1 VRVQTNSLNDY
12 SMKRMISLFLVSL
25 LTCFSLQSNAQE
37 KAPGS
42 VKSAYVTYK
51 TIVNDKESDGGGG
64 PTLLAVNDQ
73 IKITASRQGNKVSK
87 LDIPMEST
95 YVDYLAKKTF
105 QVAEFK
111 SGKRMTVE
119 TSFSTLPQLELTNE
133 TAVIAGFEC
142 KKAQTVIRSN
152 KIEVWYTEKA
162 GFIGTPVANL
172 IIPKALIVRVVR
184 NGNFETVFDKVEYPD
199 LKKALPLFP
208 AEWGEMVDAVAY
220 KARITENY
228 ITTIKV
234 FDHEQLSFGNE
245 IKNPEGEQL
254 NVTYK
259 MSKGT
264 VLLKKVRLPDQ
275 GADYSIFAELTQYSN
290 GDAYD
295 RTGSVFIIPTDRPVT
310 FLKGLENGL
319 SELPIYK
326 DKQGKSYQGV
336 VATDN
341 FSPLVELMRFFTPF
355 GIRKY
360 NDQKVQGLKWEDST
374 YYKQDVTPILS
385 NYIGEVWVGVF
396 IGNYDRGGH
405 IASLKLKYYPNE
417 KYPLETKVSK
427 TWIQPLFNT
436 VNVMEM
442 SGQEYGT
449 MFDQDSLRV
458 SFTVPKGLKNIK
470 LQYITTGHGGW
481 DAGDEFNQ
489 KTNRII
495 LDGKLIYS
503 FTPWRSDCAT
513 YRKFNPASG
522 NDWNGLT
529 SSDYSRSG
537 WCPGTATNP
546 VFVPIDAIEPGPHMM
561 KIAIPLGKREGT
573 SFSAWCVSGVLIG
586 EFE

>member
-1 VRVQTNSLNDY
+1 
-12 SMKRMISLFLVSL
+12 MKNIFSLFIITL
-25 LTCFSLQSNAQE
+25 LFGFSTYSKAQD
-37 KAPGS
+37 KGPGS
-42 VKSAYVTYK
+42 VKNASVTYK
-51 TIVNDKESDGGGG
+51 TIVNGKESNRGGG
-64 PTLLAVNDQ
+64 PIVLVVNYQ
-73 IKITASRQGNKVSK
+73 VKIAASRQGNRVSK
-87 LDIPMEST
+87 LDIPIEAT
-95 YVDYLAKKTF
+95 YVDYLAKKTY

-119 TSFSTLPQLELTNE
+119 TSFSTLPQLELTSE

-152 KIEVWYTEKA
+152 KMEIWYTEKA
-162 GFIGTPVANL
+162 GFVGTPVSNL
-172 IIPKALIVRVVR
+172 IMPNALIVRVVR
-184 NGNFETVFDKVEYPD
+184 NGNFETVIDKVEYPVIKN
-199 LKKALPLFP
+199 LTPLFP

-220 KARITENY
+220 RAKITENY
-228 ITTIKV
+228 ITTINV
-234 FDHEQLSFGNE
+234 FDHEQISFGNE
-245 IKNPEGEQL
+245 IKNPEGEQVNL
-254 NVTYK
+254 TYK

-275 GADYSIFAELTQYSN
+275 GADFSIFAELTQYSN

-295 RTGSVFIIPTDRPVT
+295 RTGSVFIIPTDRPIS
-310 FLKGLENGL
+310 FLKAFENGIT
-319 SELPIYK
+319 EVPVYK

-336 VATDN
+336 VATDD

-374 YYKQDVTPILS
+374 YYKQEVTSILS
-385 NYIGEVWVGVF
+385 NYSGEVWVGVF

-417 KYPLETKVSK
+417 QYPSENKAPK

-458 SFTVPKGLKNIK
+458 NFTVPTGLKNIK

-489 KTNRII
+489 KANQII

-503 FTPWRSDCAT
+503 FTPWRSDCAS
-513 YRKFNPASG
+513 YRIYNPASG
-522 NDWNGLT
+522 NAWNGLT

-537 WCPGTATNP
+537 WCPGSATNP
-546 VFVPIDAIEPGPHMM
+546 VIIPINAIEPGQHTM

-573 SFSAWCVSGVLIG
+573 SFSAWCVSGVLTG

>member
-1 VRVQTNSLNDY
+1 
-12 SMKRMISLFLVSL
+12 MKRMISLFLVSL

-51 TIVNDKESDGGGG
+51 TIVNGKESDGGGG

-385 NYIGEVWVGVF
+385 NYSGEVWMGVF

-513 YRKFNPASG
+513 YRKFNPASV
-522 NDWNGLT
+522 NDCNGLT

>member
-1 VRVQTNSLNDY
+1 
-12 SMKRMISLFLVSL
+12 MKRMISLFLVSL

-51 TIVNDKESDGGGG
+51 TIVNGKESDGGGG

-119 TSFSTLPQLELTNE
+119 TSFSTLPQLELTNG

-172 IIPKALIVRVVR
+172 IMPNALIVRVVR
-184 NGNFETVFDKVEYPD
+184 NGNFETVIDKVEYPD

-275 GADYSIFAELTQYSN
+275 GADYSIFVELTQYSN

-385 NYIGEVWVGVF
+385 NYSGEVWMGVF

>member
-1 VRVQTNSLNDY
+1 
-12 SMKRMISLFLVSL
+12 MKKMISFFLAALFIG
-25 LTCFSLQSNAQE
+25 FHLQSNAQD

-42 VKSAYVTYK
+42 VKSASVTFK
-51 TIVNDKESDGGGG
+51 TIVNGKESNRGGG
-64 PTLLAVNDQ
+64 PTLLVVNNQ
-73 IKITASRQGNKVSK
+73 IKIAASRQGNRISK
-87 LDIPMEST
+87 LDIPGEST
-95 YVDYLAKKTF
+95 YVDYLLKKTY

-152 KIEVWYTEKA
+152 KMEVWYTEKA
-162 GFIGTPVANL
+162 GFVGTPVSNL
-172 IIPKALIVRVVR
+172 IMPNALIVKVVR
-184 NGNFETVFDKVEYPD
+184 NGNYETVIDKVEYPV
-199 LKKALPLFP
+199 LKNATPLFP

-220 KARITENY
+220 RAKITENY
-228 ITTIKV
+228 ITTINV
-234 FDHEQLSFGNE
+234 FDHEQISFGNE
-245 IKNPEGEQL
+245 IKNPDGEQL
-254 NVTYK
+254 NATYK

-295 RTGSVFIIPTDRPVT
+295 RTGSVFMIPTDKPVT
-310 FLKGLENGL
+310 FFKALENGIA
-319 SELPIYK
+319 ELPVYK

-336 VATDN
+336 VATDE

-374 YYKQDVTPILS
+374 YYKQEITPILS
-385 NYIGEVWVGVF
+385 NYSGEVWVGVF

-417 KYPLETKVSK
+417 QYPSETKAPK

-458 SFTVPKGLKNIK
+458 YFTVPKGLKNIK

-489 KTNRII
+489 KTNQII

-513 YRKFNPASG
+513 YRKYNPASG
-522 NDWNGLT
+522 NAWNGLT

-546 VFVPIDAIEPGPHMM
+546 VFIPINAIEPGQHTM
-561 KIAIPLGKREGT
+561 KIAIPLGKREGS
-573 SFSAWCVSGVLIG
+573 SFSAWCVSGVLTG

>member
-1 VRVQTNSLNDY
+1 
-12 SMKRMISLFLVSL
+12 MKRMISLFLVSL

-51 TIVNDKESDGGGG
+51 TIVNGKESDGGGG

-119 TSFSTLPQLELTNE
+119 TSFSTLPQLELTNG